1 MYHFLCETSIQ
12 PLSMPFNPFQVA
24 GVGAGAYR
32 RCETVILFFFSFCVQ
47 FEASIEEN
55 TENVEV
61 MRFKTTDLDQP
72 NTENSQAVFNIVSG
86 NGGGHFKIVTDP
98 KTNEGVLMLV
108 KVSSVLFILF
118 SCIDH
123 WAYIAIYL

>member
-1 MYHFLCETSIQ
+1 MYS
-12 PLSMPFNPFQVA
+12 
-24 GVGAGAYR
+24 Y
-32 RCETVILFFFSFCVQ
+32 RCETVRLIGFSFFVQ

-72 NTENSQAVFNIVSG
+72 NTENWQASYSIVSG

-108 KVSSVLFILF
+108 KVSSVLFIQF

-123 WAYIAIYL
+123 WAYITIH